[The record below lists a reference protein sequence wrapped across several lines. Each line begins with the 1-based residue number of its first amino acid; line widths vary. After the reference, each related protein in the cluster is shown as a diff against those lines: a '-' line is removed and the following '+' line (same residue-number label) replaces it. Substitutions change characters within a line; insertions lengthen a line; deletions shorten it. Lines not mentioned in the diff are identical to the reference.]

1 MPKIE
6 RVKADLKFTRAVQ
19 LNEKGEPIA
28 WKSLGLG
35 AEATVLANETYEIAQ
50 QSIYHEVASQLR
62 LLFREKMDDTTAPPR
77 QEAQAAVGDE
87 EIEEPP
93 APPVDPSWCPIHEA
107 KMKYR
112 SWGGYSHKVGQQ
124 WCQGHWCA
132 IHKTPLFKNEDKDGG
147 VWFTHVHEDPHTGE
161 RIWCRGK
168 EGPQSEPPTGT
179 DEWPEEEIPF

>member
-93 APPVDPSWCPIHEA
+93 TPPADPSWCPVHET
-107 KMKYR
+107 KMKMR
-112 SWGGYSHKVGQQ
+112 SWGGYSHQVGKA
-124 WCQGHWCA
+124 WCQGHWCREHGQA
-132 IHKTPLFKNEDKDGG
+132 FWGFPKNKVPPDWWAHSYEDD
-147 VWFTHVHEDPHTGE
+147 DTGE
-161 RIWCRGK
+161 TLWCREDG
-168 EGPQSEPPTGT
+168 EL
-179 DEWPEEEIPF
+179 EEIQS